1 MAENHS
7 YDIFVLGLK
16 DPSAQGR
23 HRFAATIENLTG
35 RSAGDFDDH
44 FPSSVLPMFEAL
56 DGERARKTVDTL
68 SEAGIII
75 EVRPIDAP
83 PPEELIEADPH
94 TRSCPACDQRQPAAA
109 EECAKCGVVFAK
121 YEREQLL
128 KMQQDHNLEQAMI
141 NAAQVREEWVQRAQN
156 YLETHK
162 LAKDATAEFSTILM
176 KDEVPFLRLDSD
188 EGPLLLTSRRII
200 SENDGKFQSI
210 PYEMIDE
217 VEYGGGRLATS
228 KKAKQRLQIN
238 FHSPFPIGG
247 DQVIKNIAWHLD
259 KESSFS
265 KEVIFEW
272 GYARNFICG
281 SCGVRELDYRTDN
294 NKVHMRCMHC
304 ATDHE
309 INLVECVAVPALA
322 E

>member
-1 MAENHS
+1 MAETHS
-7 YDIFVLGLK
+7 YDIFILGLK
-16 DPSAQGR
+16 DASAQGR
-23 HRFAATIENLTG
+23 HRFAATIETLTG
-35 RSAGDFDDH
+35 RSATDFDDN
-44 FPSSVLPMFEAL
+44 FPSGILPMFEAL
-56 DGERARKTVDTL
+56 DTERAQKIVDTL
-68 SEAGIII
+68 SDAGIMI

-83 PPEELIEADPH
+83 PVEELVDVDPH
-94 TRSCPACDQRQPAAA
+94 TRSCPACNQRQPAEAV
-109 EECAKCGVVFAK
+109 ECGKCGVVFAK

-141 NAAQVREEWVQRAQN
+141 NAAQVREEWVQRAQK

-162 LAKDATAEFSTILM
+162 LEKDATVEFSTILM
-176 KDEVPFLRLDSD
+176 NDEVPFLRLDSD

-200 SENDGKFQSI
+200 SENDGKFESI

-228 KKAKQRLQIN
+228 KKAKQRLQLN
-238 FHSPFPIGG
+238 FHSPFPTSGG
-247 DQVIKNIAWHLD
+247 QVIKNIAWHLD

-265 KEVIFEW
+265 KEVVFEW

-281 SCGVRELDYRTDN
+281 SCGVRELEYRTDGD
-294 NKVHMRCMHC
+294 KVHMRCMHC

-309 INLVECVAVPALA
+309 INMKEGVAVPALA

>member
-7 YDIFVLGLK
+7 YNIFIQGLK

-44 FPSSVLPMFEAL
+44 FPSSILPMFEAL
-56 DGERARKTVDTL
+56 DTERARKMADTL
-68 SEAGIII
+68 SDAGILI
-75 EVRPIDAP
+75 EVRPVDAP
-83 PPEELIEADPH
+83 PSEELFEADPH
-94 TRSCPACDQRQPAAA
+94 TRSCPACDQRQPAQA
-109 EECAKCGVVFAK
+109 EECGKCGVVFAK

-141 NAAQVREEWVQRAQN
+141 NAAQVREEWVHRAKK

-162 LAKDATAEFSTILM
+162 LEKDATAEFSTILM
-176 KDEVPFLRLDSD
+176 QDEVPFLRLDSD

-200 SENDGKFQSI
+200 SENDGEFLSI

-217 VEYGGGRLATS
+217 VEYGGSRLATS
-228 KKAKQRLQIN
+228 RKAKQRLQII
-238 FHSPFPIGG
+238 FHSPFPVGG

-259 KESSFS
+259 KESSFN
-265 KEVIFEW
+265 KEVVFEW

-281 SCGVRELDYRTDN
+281 SCGVRELEYRTDG

-309 INLVECVAVPALA
+309 IDLLEGVAVPSLA

>member
-7 YDIFVLGLK
+7 YDIFILGLK

-44 FPSSVLPMFEAL
+44 FPSAVLPMFEAL
-56 DGERARKTVDTL
+56 DPERARKMVDTL
-68 SEAGIII
+68 SDAGIII

-83 PPEELIEADPH
+83 PSEEVFEEDPQS
-94 TRSCPACDQRQPAAA
+94 RRCPACDRLQPAAA
-109 EECAKCGVVFAK
+109 VECGKCGVVFAK

-141 NAAQVREEWVQRAQN
+141 KAAQVREEWVHRAKK

-162 LAKDATAEFSTILM
+162 LEKDATAEFSSVLM
-176 KDEVPFLRLDSD
+176 QDEVPFLRLDSD
-188 EGPLLLTSRRII
+188 EGPILLTSRRII
-200 SENDGKFQSI
+200 GENDGEFQSI

-228 KKAKQRLQIN
+228 RKAKQRLQIN
-238 FHSPFPIGG
+238 FHSPFPVGG
-247 DQVIKNIAWHLD
+247 GQAVKNVAWHLD

-265 KEVIFEW
+265 KEVVFEW

-281 SCGVRELDYRTDN
+281 SCGVRELEYRTDDDR
-294 NKVHMRCMHC
+294 VHMRCMHC

-309 INLVECVAVPALA
+309 IDLVEGVAVPTLA

>member
-7 YDIFVLGLK
+7 YDIFILGLE

-35 RSAGDFDDH
+35 RSAEDFDDH
-44 FPSSVLPMFEAL
+44 FPSSILPMFEAL
-56 DGERARKTVDTL
+56 DTERAQKMVDTL
-68 SEAGIII
+68 SDAGIII
-75 EVRPIDAP
+75 EVRPIDGP
-83 PPEELIEADPH
+83 PSEEVFEEDPQN
-94 TRSCPACDQRQPAAA
+94 RRCPACHQLQPAAA
-109 EECAKCGVVFAK
+109 EECGKCGVVFSK
-121 YEREQLL
+121 FEREQLL

-141 NAAQVREEWVQRAQN
+141 KAAQVREEWIQRAKK

-162 LAKDATAEFSTILM
+162 LEKDATVEFSTILM
-176 KDEVPFLRLDSD
+176 QDEVPFLRLDSD

-200 SENDGKFQSI
+200 AENDGKFQSI

-228 KKAKQRLQIN
+228 KKAKQRLQII
-238 FHSPFPIGG
+238 FHTPFPVSSG
-247 DQVIKNIAWHLD
+247 QVVKNIAWHLD
-259 KESSFS
+259 KDSSFN
-265 KEVIFEW
+265 KEVVFEW

-281 SCGVRELDYRTDN
+281 SCGVRDLEYRTDD

-309 INLVECVAVPALA
+309 INLVEGVAVPALA

>member
-7 YDIFVLGLK
+7 YDIFILGLK

-35 RSAGDFDDH
+35 RSAEDFDDH

-56 DGERARKTVDTL
+56 DTERAQKMVDTL
-68 SEAGIII
+68 SDAGIII
-75 EVRPIDAP
+75 EVRPIDGP
-83 PPEELIEADPH
+83 PSEEVFEEDPQS
-94 TRSCPACDQRQPAAA
+94 RRCPSCHQLQPAAA
-109 EECAKCGVVFAK
+109 EECGKCGVVFAK

-128 KMQQDHNLEQAMI
+128 KMQQDHNLEQAMVK
-141 NAAQVREEWVQRAQN
+141 AMQVREEWVHRAKN

-162 LAKDATAEFSTILM
+162 LEKDATAEFATILM
-176 KDEVPFLRLDSD
+176 QDEVPFLRLDSD

-200 SENDGKFQSI
+200 AENDGNFESI

-228 KKAKQRLQIN
+228 KKAKQRLQLN
-238 FHSPFPIGG
+238 FHSPFPSSGG
-247 DQVIKNIAWHLD
+247 QVIKNIAWHLD

-265 KEVIFEW
+265 KEVVFEW
-272 GYARNFICG
+272 GYARNFLCG
-281 SCGVRELDYRTDN
+281 SCGVRELDYRTEGK
-294 NKVHMRCMHC
+294 KVHMRCMHC

-309 INLVECVAVPALA
+309 INLVEGVAVPALA

>member
-16 DPSAQGR
+16 DPSAKGR
-23 HRFAATIENLTG
+23 HLFASTIENLTG

-56 DGERARKTVDTL
+56 DTERAQKTVDTL
-68 SEAGIII
+68 SDAGILI
-75 EVRPIDAP
+75 EVRPVDAP
-83 PPEELIEADPH
+83 PAEELFDADPH
-94 TRSCPACDQRQPAAA
+94 TRSCPACEQRQPAAA
-109 EECAKCGVVFAK
+109 EECGKCGVVFAK

-141 NAAQVREEWVQRAQN
+141 NAAQVREEWVQRAKT
-156 YLETHK
+156 YLEAHK
-162 LAKDATAEFSTILM
+162 LEKDATEEFSTVL
-176 KDEVPFLRLDSD
+176 KQDEVPFLRLESD

-200 SENDGKFQSI
+200 AEDAGAFQSI

-228 KKAKQRLQIN
+228 KKARQRLQLT
-238 FHSPFPIGG
+238 FHSPFPVSR
-247 DQVIKNIAWHLD
+247 DKVVKSIAWHLD
-259 KESSFS
+259 KDSSFS
-265 KEVIFEW
+265 KEVVFEW

-281 SCGVRELDYRTDN
+281 SCGVRELDYRTDG

-309 INLVECVAVPALA
+309 INLAEGVAVPALA